1 MVMQIISHTPT
12 WVFVLF
18 AVLLALG
25 LSQLLTRT
33 TSLKRITILPIAM
46 LGLAVSGVVSAFGH
60 GSDGASALGIW
71 AVCALAA
78 GALLFFRPLPEGTR
92 YAPDQRQFT
101 LPGSAVPLALIM
113 GIFCTKYAVGVALGM
128 HPELAQSSNF
138 ALGVSALYGV
148 FSGVFAARAAKLW
161 RLALSHEPIG
171 LLAQRDPW

>member
-12 WVFVLF
+12 WVFVLL

-33 TSLKRITILPIAM
+33 ASLKRITILPIAM
-46 LGLAVSGVVSAFGH
+46 LGLAISGVVSAFGH

-71 AVCALAA
+71 AVCAMAA

-161 RLALSHEPIG
+161 QLALSHEPIG